1 MVEQPRGS
9 LLEESPLLKRV
20 FHMLKTYR
28 KPFNMGCFGAATK
41 KPTWIYSI
49 PGLIIDVSNSFHTNH
64 TGM

>member
-41 KPTWIYSI
+41 KAYLDLFDS
-49 PGLIIDVSNSFHTNH
+49 GAYN
-64 TGM
+64 